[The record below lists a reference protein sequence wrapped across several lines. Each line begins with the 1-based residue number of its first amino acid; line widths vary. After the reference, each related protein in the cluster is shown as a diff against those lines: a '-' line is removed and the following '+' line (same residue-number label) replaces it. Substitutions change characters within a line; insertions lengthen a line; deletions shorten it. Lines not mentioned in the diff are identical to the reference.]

1 MSLPLEGPLLI
12 MYGTRAKRKILHR
25 SIQRSG
31 TWVPRCNI
39 HYRSA
44 LDKGRTRTFRDAE
57 GDELTYPV
65 CGRCDKASAFQA
77 QAS

>member
-1 MSLPLEGPLLI
+1 MFGS
-12 MYGTRAKRKILHR
+12 RAKRKILHR
-25 SIQRSG
+25 SIERDG
-31 TWVPRCNI
+31 VWVPRCNI

-44 LDKGRTRTFRDAE
+44 LDNGRTRTFREADGA
-57 GDELTYPV
+57 ELTFKV